1 VQRTYL
7 ALVLLTTLAAS
18 LIWGINTLFLLDAGL
33 SNLEAFAANAF
44 YTAGMV
50 LFEVPTGV
58 VADVRGRRLSF
69 LLGAATLSVG
79 TLLYVLLWQ
88 VQAPFAGWA
97 LVSVVLGLG
106 YTFFS
111 GATEAWVVDALHA
124 SGFDGTLETVFG
136 RAQAVQGGAM
146 LVGSVGGGVLA
157 QATSLGVPFVLRAVL
172 LAVTFAVAVAFMRD
186 WGWTRVV
193 GESPLGEVRRVL
205 DDSLRYGLGRAEVRW
220 VMLAAPFVAGV
231 EVYAFYAMQPYLLEL
246 YGDQEAYAVAGL
258 AAAIV
263 AGAQVVGGLAAPRVL
278 RRVRRRTSVLVT
290 ATAGAA
296 LALLAAGLV
305 SAFASVVVLLVAW
318 ALAAAVALPVRRSY
332 LNALIPGQQR
342 ATVLSFDS
350 LLGSAGGV
358 LVQPALGRVAD
369 VSGYAPTFVLSGLV
383 QLAAVPLLLLAR
395 RVHPP
400 EDDTRLAAATAGKPG
415 PDPAR
420 GYDRGPT

>member
-1 VQRTYL
+1 
-7 ALVLLTTLAAS
+7 
-18 LIWGINTLFLLDAGL
+18 
-33 SNLEAFAANAF
+33 
-44 YTAGMV
+44 
-50 LFEVPTGV
+50 
-58 VADVRGRRLSF
+58 
-69 LLGAATLSVG
+69 
-79 TLLYVLLWQ
+79 
-88 VQAPFAGWA
+88 
-97 LVSVVLGLG
+97 
-106 YTFFS
+106 
-111 GATEAWVVDALHA
+111 
-124 SGFDGTLETVFG
+124 
-136 RAQAVQGGAM
+136 M

-157 QATSLGVPFVLRAVL
+157 QASTLGVPFVLRAAL
-172 LAVTFAVAVAFMRD
+172 LAVTFAVAFAFMRD
-186 WGWTRVV
+186 WGWTRVA

-246 YGDQEAYAVAGL
+246 YGDQQAYAVAGL

-278 RRVRRRTSVLVT
+278 RHVRRRTSVLIT
-290 ATAGAA
+290 ATVGAA

-305 SAFASVVVLLVAW
+305 SSFASVVVLLVTW

-400 EDDTRLAAATAGKPG
+400 EDDTGAGP
-415 PDPAR
+415 R
-420 GYDRGPT
+420 PT